1 MPFNDRA
8 EDPYSTQEKEIPEE
22 SMINIIE
29 TKAAPDPIGPYSQA
43 VRIDGLVFVS
53 GQIPVEPTTGRVVE
67 GGIAAQTH
75 QVMKNLHAVLAAA
88 GSGLDKIVK
97 TTVFLASLDDFPVF
111 NQVYKEYLGNSR
123 PARATV
129 QAARLPLE
137 VLLEIEAVAVA

>member
-1 MPFNDRA
+1 
-8 EDPYSTQEKEIPEE
+8 
-22 SMINIIE
+22 MINIIE

-43 VRIDGLVFVS
+43 VRVDGLVFVS

-75 QVMKNLHAVLAAA
+75 QVMKNLRAVLAAA

-111 NQVYKEYLGNSR
+111 NRVYEEYLGNSR

-137 VLLEIEAVAVA
+137 VLLEVEAVAVA